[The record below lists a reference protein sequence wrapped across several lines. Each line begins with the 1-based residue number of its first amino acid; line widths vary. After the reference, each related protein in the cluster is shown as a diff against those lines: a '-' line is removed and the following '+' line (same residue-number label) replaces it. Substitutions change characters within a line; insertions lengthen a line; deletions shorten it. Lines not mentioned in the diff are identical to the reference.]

1 MYFSILTEN
10 LRSNHYQTHLS
21 YQKKQNKKTP
31 KTEVQR
37 YEMIYLQ
44 SPVEEEKQRTQG
56 CWSPEFVHTFPPEK
70 YVAFCLATHY
80 SHRYLK

>member
-1 MYFSILTEN
+1 M
-10 LRSNHYQTHLS
+10 RSNHYQTHLS
-21 YQKKQNKKTP
+21 YKKKKKTP

-44 SPVEEEKQRTQG
+44 SPMEEEKQRTQG
-56 CWSPEFVHTFPPEK
+56 CRPPESVHTFPPEK
-70 YVAFCLATHY
+70 YVAFRLATYY